1 MCIYT
6 DAETEA
12 PILWPPDE
20 KSQFIQER
28 SLMSGKIEDKR
39 RRGRER
45 MRWLNGTTDSMDM
58 SLSKLWEMVKDGEAW
73 RVSVHGVAKNRKQLS
88 N

>member
-1 MCIYT
+1 MF
-6 DAETEA
+6 
-12 PILWPPDE
+12 ILWPPDE

-45 MRWLNGTTDSMDM
+45 MRWLNGTTDSMDI
-58 SLSKLWEMVKDGEAW
+58 SLSKLWEIVKDSEVWCAA
-73 RVSVHGVAKNRKQLS
+73 VHEVEKSQI
-88 N
+88 